1 MMTPRIM
8 TALSCAVILS
18 LPAVAATASSKTPL
32 GPKHG
37 SFTCDGAVA
46 GELAFL
52 KGNKYVLA
60 GGDTSKFVY
69 QTGRGRIR
77 FKTGDAAAYAG
88 SYDRASDVITLVHKE
103 DGVTTATCAR
113 TAEEPVVEEPT
124 DPTEPTD
131 DADTGAIY

>member
-18 LPAVAATASSKTPL
+18 VPAVAATASSKAPL

-77 FKTGDAAAYAG
+77 FKTGDVAAYAG

-113 TAEEPVVEEPT
+113 TVEEPVVEEPT
-124 DPTEPTD
+124 EPTEPTD
-131 DADTGAIY
+131 DADTGAID